1 MTSLLIVL
9 LLVAANA
16 GSAQAASVPQ
26 TGTLRKSPVSDSQL
40 ERAIK
45 NKLAKSKMVATGHE
59 HFTVSVKDGVVT
71 FSGKTNVVQH
81 KGTATRMARAAGA
94 VAVNNLIE
102 VSDAAR
108 AKAAARLHGEELG
121 GPPKAGQAMP
131 GQPLPKSQ
139 VPARASVAKVSQ
151 AQVPKDAEG
160 EQTAAA
166 PPPRARVLPA
176 IPK

>member
-1 MTSLLIVL
+1 MTRLLIVL
-9 LLVAANA
+9 FLVAVNA
-16 GSAQAASVPQ
+16 GLVQAASVPPA
-26 TGTLRKSPVSDSQL
+26 GTAKKSPVSDSQL

-94 VAVNNLIE
+94 LAVNNLIE

-108 AKAAARLHGEELG
+108 AKAAARLHGDEIAG
-121 GPPKAGQAMP
+121 VVKPGQAMP
-131 GQPLPKSQ
+131 GQPTPRAQVLPK
-139 VPARASVAKVSQ
+139 VTASKAKQ
-151 AQVPKDAEG
+151 EPVPKDSEE
-160 EQTAAA
+160 EQAATA
-166 PPPRARVLPA
+166 PPRARVLPA
-176 IPK
+176 SSK